1 MKKSTLSAA
10 GLFLFQGAAV
20 FAQTPAPRDGEL
32 RVICSNGIKGAI
44 KMLLPDFE
52 RASHQHVA
60 IEYGASAV
68 LKRTIEGGE
77 AFDVAILTSA
87 VIGGLAKEGKIAS
100 GFSTIAKANLAVGI
114 RAGAAKSNIS
124 TPDAIKRRLLAAK
137 SITYTKEGAS
147 TPAIERMLRQLGIAD
162 EVNAKTAFQTAS
174 DRAEESVAEGENELV
189 LAPLSEIATVRG
201 MEVLGLFPKE
211 FQDPIVMSAGVS
223 ANPANPES
231 AKALVRFLT
240 SAAAASA
247 IKASGME
254 MAAGGR

>member
-1 MKKSTLSAA
+1 MRKSTLSAA
-10 GLFLFQGAAV
+10 AFFLFQSAAV
-20 FAQTPAPRDGEL
+20 FAQGPAEL
-32 RVICSNGIKGAI
+32 HVICSNGIKGAI
-44 KMLLPDFE
+44 KMLIPEYE

-87 VIGGLAKEGKIAS
+87 VIGGLAAEGKIAPGS
-100 GFSTIAKANLAVGI
+100 SVIAKANLAVGM

-147 TPAIERMLRQLGIAD
+147 TAAIQKMLKKLGIAD
-162 EVNAKTAFQTAS
+162 EVNAKTVFQTAS
-174 DRAEESVAEGENELV
+174 DRAEESVAAGENELV
-189 LAPLSEIATVRG
+189 MAPLSEIITVRG
-201 MEVLGLFPKE
+201 IEVLGLFPKE

-223 ANPANPES
+223 ANAANAES
-231 AKALVRFLT
+231 ARALVRFLT